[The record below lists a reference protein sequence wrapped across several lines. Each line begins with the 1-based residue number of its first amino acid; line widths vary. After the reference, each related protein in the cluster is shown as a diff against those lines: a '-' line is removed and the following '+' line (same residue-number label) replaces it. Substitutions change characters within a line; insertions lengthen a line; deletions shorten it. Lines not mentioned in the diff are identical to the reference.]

1 MARPIA
7 ETPILTGEDAIRFE
21 RLRKE
26 VDSLTKEERAEN
38 TRKLEER
45 IKNAKIQISIRIQS
59 MELVKLTPSHDLS
72 QFDCGDTDLN
82 EFLRDNALNFTEK
95 RIANTYVLEDNG
107 RIAAYFCLLND
118 KVSQQESSNNKW
130 KKLKKGFPEGKQF
143 SSYPAIKIGR
153 FAVSSSYRGL
163 NLGTILMD
171 KIKKMLNGDSYYS
184 AFRYLTVDAYLSAIG
199 FYEKNKFKVLSS
211 QTVDEHTRLMFFD
224 MMELC

>member
-1 MARPIA
+1 
-7 ETPILTGEDAIRFE
+7 
-21 RLRKE
+21 
-26 VDSLTKEERAEN
+26 
-38 TRKLEER
+38 
-45 IKNAKIQISIRIQS
+45 
-59 MELVKLTPSHDLS
+59 MELVKLTPSHDIS
-72 QFDCGDTDLN
+72 QFDCGDDDLN

-95 RIANTYVLEDNG
+95 RIANTYVLEDDG
-107 RIAAYFCLLND
+107 KIAAYFCLLND
-118 KVSQQESSNNKW
+118 KVSQQEASNNKW

-171 KIKKMLNGDSYYS
+171 KIKQLLNGSSYYS

-211 QTVDEHTRLMFFD
+211 QTVDVHTRLMFFD
-224 MMELC
+224 MMELN